1 MADGATAS
9 RESFQ
14 DTAAK
19 RVKITVRGAVQGVG
33 FRPFVQR
40 LASELGLVGWVRNCA
55 QGVQIEA
62 EGGEQ
67 TLSELRRRLAAQ
79 APGVRATQSIEAT
92 FDAIV
97 GYRGFVIRDNDAHGP
112 MTTWAPLDLSIC
124 PDCVA
129 EIFDPSNRRYRYA
142 FATCCRCGPRY
153 TILEHLPYAR
163 AATTMRAFSMCAA
176 CRAEFDDPGD
186 RRFHAET
193 NACPACGP
201 RLALW
206 DATGAVQAAAEDAV
220 LGAARAIRAGMIVA
234 VKSLGGF
241 QLLADASNPAAV
253 RTLRRRKR
261 REAKPFAVMY
271 PSLEVARRDC
281 IIEQAEQLLLCSA
294 AAPIVLLSR
303 RGGMPTQD
311 DGVAPG
317 NPYLGVMLPYTPLH
331 HLLLAELGFAVV
343 ATSGNLSGEPICT
356 DEHAALARLGGV
368 ADLLLVHD
376 RPIARAADDSVARVV
391 LGGAQ
396 VLRAA
401 RGFAPMRLT
410 SPAGA
415 PKSDRVVLG
424 LGGQLKNAVALS
436 LGGDILASPHIGD
449 LDTTLALDAF
459 ERSTAGLTALHAVS
473 AGALACDMHPDY
485 VTTRYAA
492 QLGTPRC
499 AVQHH
504 HAHVLACMAENCL
517 AGPAL
522 GVAWDGTGYG
532 PDGTIWGGEFL
543 RVGAHGYRRVA
554 WLLPFPLPGGDAAA
568 RQPRRSALGVLWAA
582 FGEAAFELTH
592 LAPLATFEAS
602 EREVLR
608 QALRANVNT
617 PLSSSMGRL
626 FDAVAAIAGLRQT
639 ARFEGEAA
647 MALEFAADDET
658 SAQGYAFELQAADA
672 DAWVIDWRPM
682 LRGVLADLTAGRA
695 VGLVAAK
702 FHNGLAALAVAV
714 AARAGEADVVLTGG
728 CFQNRRLTE
737 ALHQRLTDNGFRVHL
752 HRRVPPNDGGIA
764 VGQVVAAMQ
773 ISQGG

>member
-1 MADGATAS
+1 MADGATAL
-9 RESFQ
+9 REASQ
-14 DTAAK
+14 DTAGK
-19 RVKITVRGAVQGVG
+19 RMKITVRGAVQGVG

-40 LASELGLVGWVRNCA
+40 LASELGLAGWVRNCA

-67 TLSELRRRLAAQ
+67 ALSELRRRLAAQ
-79 APGVRATQSIEAT
+79 APGVRATQAIEAT

-97 GYRGFVIRDNDAHGP
+97 GYRGFVIRENDALGP
-112 MTTWAPLDLSIC
+112 MTTWVPLDLGIC
-124 PDCVA
+124 PECVA
-129 EIFDPSNRRYRYA
+129 DIFDPSNRRYRYA

-176 CRAEFDDPGD
+176 CRAEFDDPGN

-201 RLALW
+201 QLALW
-206 DATGAVQAAAEDAV
+206 DATGAVQAAAEDAIRS
-220 LGAARAIRAGMIVA
+220 AARAIRAGMIVA

-241 QLLADASNPAAV
+241 QLLADAGNPAAIK
-253 RTLRRRKR
+253 TLRQRKR
-261 REAKPFAVMY
+261 RAAKPFAVMY
-271 PSLEVARRDC
+271 PSLAAARYDC
-281 IIEQAEQLLLCSA
+281 VIEEAEQKLLYSA
-294 AAPIVLLSR
+294 AAPIVLLPK
-303 RGGMPTQD
+303 RGGVPAQD
-311 DGVAPG
+311 DGIAPG

-331 HLLLAELGFAVV
+331 HLLLAELGFPVV
-343 ATSGNLSGEPICT
+343 ATSGNLSDEPICT
-356 DEHAALARLGGV
+356 DERDALARLEGV

-376 RPIARAADDSVARVV
+376 RLIAHAADDSVARVI

-415 PKSDRVVLG
+415 PTSDRVVLG
-424 LGGQLKNAVALS
+424 LGGQLKNTLALS
-436 LGGDILASPHIGD
+436 LGGDILTSPHIGD

-473 AGALACDMHPDY
+473 AGVLACDMHPDY
-485 VTTRYAA
+485 ITTRYGT
-492 QLGTPRC
+492 QLGLPRC

-543 RVGAHGYRRVA
+543 RVGARGYRRVA

-592 LAPLATFEAS
+592 LAPLAAFDPS

-608 QALRANVNT
+608 QALRQNVNT
-617 PLSSSMGRL
+617 PLCSSMGRL
-626 FDAVAAIAGLRQT
+626 FDAVAAITGLRQT
-639 ARFEGEAA
+639 ARFEGDAA
-647 MALEFAADDET
+647 MALEFAADDAAC
-658 SAQGYAFELQAADA
+658 AQRYEFELQAAGA
-672 DAWVIDWRPM
+672 HAWVIDWRPM
-682 LRGVLADLTAGRA
+682 LRDVLTDLAAGRTA
-695 VGLVAAK
+695 SLVAAK
-702 FHNGLAALAVAV
+702 FHNGLAALAVTV
-714 AARAGEADVVLTGG
+714 AAYAGEADVVLTGG
-728 CFQNRRLTE
+728 CFHNRRLTE
-737 ALHQRLTDNGFRVHL
+737 ALHQRLTDGGFRVHL

-773 ISQGG
+773 VLQEG

>member
-1 MADGATAS
+1 MADGAIALSEELHGTRA
-9 RESFQ
+9 
-14 DTAAK
+14 T
-19 RVKITVRGAVQGVG
+19 RVKITVRGPVQGVG

-40 LASELGLVGWVRNCA
+40 LASELGLSGWVRNCA

-67 TLSELRRRLAAQ
+67 ALSEMRRRLAAQ

-92 FDAIV
+92 FDAIA
-97 GYRGFVIRDNDAHGP
+97 GYRGFVIRESDAHGP
-112 MTTWAPLDLSIC
+112 MTTWVPLDLGIC
-124 PDCVA
+124 SDCVA
-129 EIFDPSNRRYRYA
+129 EIFDPSNRRYRYP
-142 FATCCRCGPRY
+142 FTTCCGCGPRY
-153 TILEHLPYAR
+153 TILEHLPYSR

-176 CRAEFDDPGD
+176 CRAEFDDPGN

-193 NACPACGP
+193 NACPTCGP

-206 DATGAVQAAAEDAV
+206 DAAGAVQAAAENA
-220 LGAARAIRAGMIVA
+220 LRGAARAIRAGMIVA
-234 VKSLGGF
+234 VKSLGGI
-241 QLLADASNPAAV
+241 QLLADAGNAAAV
-253 RTLRRRKR
+253 QSLRRRKR

-271 PSLEVARRDC
+271 PSLEVARHGC
-281 IIEQAEQLLLCSA
+281 VIEEAEQMLLCSA

-303 RGGMPTQD
+303 RGGVPIQD

-331 HLLLAELGFAVV
+331 HLLLAELGFPVV
-343 ATSGNLSGEPICT
+343 ATSGNLSDEPICT
-356 DEHAALARLGGV
+356 DEHEALARLAGV

-410 SPAGA
+410 GPAGG

-449 LDTTLALDAF
+449 LDTTVALDAF
-459 ERSTAGLTALHAVS
+459 ERSTVGLTGLHAVS
-473 AGALACDMHPDY
+473 PGALACDMHPDY
-485 VTTRYAA
+485 TTTRYAA
-492 QLGTPRC
+492 KLDLPRC

-504 HAHVLACMAENCL
+504 HAHVLACMAEHDL
-517 AGPAL
+517 AGPVL

-543 RVGAHGYRRVA
+543 VADAHGYRRVA

-582 FGEAAFELTH
+582 FGEAAFDLTH
-592 LAPLATFEAS
+592 LAPLATFDAR
-602 EREVLR
+602 EREVVR
-608 QALRANVNT
+608 QALRANLNT
-617 PLSSSMGRL
+617 PLTSSMGRL

-639 ARFEGEAA
+639 SRFEGEAA
-647 MALEFAADDET
+647 MALEFAADDGT
-658 SAQGYAFELQAADA
+658 AAQGYPFELQAAVDG
-672 DAWVIDWRPM
+672 AWVIDWRPM
-682 LRGVLADLTAGRA
+682 LRGVLTDLAAGQTA
-695 VGLVAAK
+695 GLVAAR

-714 AARAGEADVVLTGG
+714 AARAGKTDVVLTGG

-737 ALHQRLTDNGFRVHL
+737 ALHRRLTDDGFRVHL

-773 ISQGG
+773 VLQGG